1 MQFTKPVTILV
12 GLGFPSSIGSV
23 ARAYAVLADWP
34 PSQRGPEYEVALN
47 RCRAALTGEAD
58 GELAR
63 SAFADFARSAGI
75 LTSERSQLLTAAAS
89 KKSGG
94 HGAPR

>member
-12 GLGFPSSIGSV
+12 GLGFPSTIGSA

-34 PSQRGPEYEVALN
+34 PSQRGPEYEVALSK
-47 RCRAALTGEAD
+47 CRAALTGEVD

-63 SAFADFARSAGI
+63 LAFADFARSAGI
-75 LTSERSQLLTAAAS
+75 LTSERSQLQTAAAS
-89 KKSGG
+89 GKAGG
-94 HGAPR
+94 HRAPR